1 LLSQKSALDVDG
13 WISQARQLHAD
24 IERSRLTAQEI
35 VAQHENTKPLQLKV
49 EDASVKVEL
58 IKTEI
63 AFNQAVTEAL
73 EDVQRLYQRLNAGRQ
88 ALEQGHIMDAI
99 ESVEDTEKA
108 MEGVAFS
115 KNTNV
120 ASVLSENTS
129 GLRRSIIESLLAR
142 WSSQIKIDK
151 KKGEFI
157 IVDQKGKIFGRCNLI
172 LTDNLPDD
180 SLEHTISALLRL
192 NMLNTVNETIQ
203 RDLISSII
211 DPILL
216 PNASGQ
222 SRGVSVGE
230 FGIRIEPLSPPV
242 PVTDVFERII
252 QVLRYLRQHLP
263 TSISDPLSETIIP
276 AISSKLISFWL
287 SPAIPTDLNGLI
299 GFEDTL
305 DHVLQFART
314 IETFGWRGQEELVS
328 WVNQAPRLWLTKR
341 RVNSLDEVRKV
352 LAASKG
358 TTKKVERVEKE
369 RVSSKDEVLLESGS
383 TEDWDAGWDN
393 ENEDES
399 NNPAQKKDADD
410 DEDVSAWDLDVE
422 TDDIKEENKPAT
434 TESMEDDDAG
444 DAWGWGDDDDD
455 QTTDNAQEPA
465 AAASKPVNGQN
476 GTHSSQ
482 REITLMEYYTVTDIP
497 DSILE
502 IILRQITDS
511 KAISQP
517 E

>member
-1 LLSQKSALDVDG
+1 
-13 WISQARQLHAD
+13 
-24 IERSRLTAQEI
+24 
-35 VAQHENTKPLQLKV
+35 
-49 EDASVKVEL
+49 
-58 IKTEI
+58 
-63 AFNQAVTEAL
+63 
-73 EDVQRLYQRLNAGRQ
+73 
-88 ALEQGHIMDAI
+88 M
-99 ESVEDTEKA
+99 
-108 MEGVAFS
+108 
-115 KNTNV
+115 
-120 ASVLSENTS
+120 
-129 GLRRSIIESLLAR
+129 
-142 WSSQIKIDK
+142 
-151 KKGEFI
+151 
-157 IVDQKGKIFGRCNLI
+157 
-172 LTDNLPDD
+172 
-180 SLEHTISALLRL
+180 
-192 NMLNTVNETIQ
+192 
-203 RDLISSII
+203 
-211 DPILL
+211 
-216 PNASGQ
+216 
-222 SRGVSVGE
+222 
-230 FGIRIEPLSPPV
+230 
-242 PVTDVFERII
+242 
-252 QVLRYLRQHLP
+252 
-263 TSISDPLSETIIP
+263 
-276 AISSKLISFWL
+276 
-287 SPAIPTDLNGLI
+287 
-299 GFEDTL
+299 
-305 DHVLQFART
+305 
-314 IETFGWRGQEELVS
+314 
-328 WVNQAPRLWLTKR
+328 
-341 RVNSLDEVRKV
+341 DEVRKV

-465 AAASKPVNGQN
+465 AAASKRVNGQN